1 MVLSANDKQVIRDRI
16 KKQVEAL
23 KAKAKP
29 STPPAEENVEE
40 GEEA

>member
-23 KAKAKP
+23 KAKTKAT
-29 STPPAEENVEE
+29 TPPPEEKVEE
-40 GEEA
+40 ESGE